1 MKGANWR
8 TPMVILVCGTLALL
22 ISFGVRQVTGLFIAP
37 VSADLGWDR
46 DVFSLAIA
54 IQALLWGVFTPLAG
68 ALADK
73 FGSAKAV
80 AVGGAIYAA
89 GMFLLARMETPFD
102 AVFSLGVLT
111 GIGMGAASFS
121 IILAVVARAAPPEKR
136 VLYLGITS
144 AGGSSGQFVLVPA
157 AQYAIDGAGWAMT
170 FVGLAALVAVIVPLS
185 YAFAGSSRARG
196 DEVIQ
201 SQTIGAALRE
211 AMRHRAYV
219 LLTTGYFVCG
229 FQLSFIS
236 AHLPGYLTDAGAPGS
251 LAAWALSLVGLLN
264 VVGCFFWGRL
274 GDGYSKKNLLAM
286 IYAAR
291 GAAIAVF
298 VMLPVNEANVMGF
311 AAVIGFLWLGTI
323 PLTSGM
329 VAHLFG
335 VQYMATLTGITFVS
349 HQLGSFAGIWLGGE
363 IYTATGNYDII
374 WWASA
379 ALGFAAALINYAIDE
394 RPAVRVAA

>member
-1 MKGANWR
+1 MNSDTWR
-8 TPMVILVCGTLALL
+8 TPLVILVCGTLALL

-54 IQALLWGVFTPLAG
+54 VQALLWGVFTPLCG
-68 ALADK
+68 AVADK
-73 FGSAKAV
+73 FGSARAV
-80 AVGGAIYAA
+80 AFGGTIYAV
-89 GMFLLARMETPFD
+89 GMYLLARMETPFD

-121 IILAVVARAAPPEKR
+121 IILAVVGRTAPPER
-136 VLYLGITS
+136 RGLYLGITS

-157 AQYAIDGAGWAMT
+157 TQYAIDGFGWAMT
-170 FVGLAALVAVIVPLS
+170 LIGLSALVAVIVPLS
-185 YAFAGSSRARG
+185 AAFAGSTRESGTDRAS
-196 DEVIQ
+196 Q
-201 SQTIGAALRE
+201 SIGAALGE
-211 AMRHRAYV
+211 AMRHRGYV

-236 AHLPGYLTDAGAPGS
+236 AHLPGYLTDAGAPS
-251 LAAWALSLVGLLN
+251 TLAAWALSLVGLLN
-264 VVGCFFWGRL
+264 IVGCFFWGRL
-274 GDGYSKKNLLAM
+274 GDGYSKKNLLAL
-286 IYAAR
+286 IYTAR

-298 VMLPVNEANVMGF
+298 VMLPISELNVMGF
-311 AAVIGFLWLGTI
+311 AAVIGFLWLGTV

-329 VAHLFG
+329 VAQLFG
-335 VQYMATLTGITFVS
+335 VQYMATLTGIAFVS

-363 IYTATGNYDII
+363 IYAATGSYDII

-394 RPAVRVAA
+394 SPPVRVAA